1 MSFSNS
7 FPVVVFLVRFLEV
20 SSSEDFS
27 DWGAIS
33 CAGDAARS
41 IKLKNVIA
49 SALIEVTDT
58 RGGLI
63 RENDRAIV
71 LGKPFNKTLL
81 VFPTE
86 TASRVLCELDIVGR
100 IRVDEVT
107 VLNLKLG
114 KVSVTKVP
122 VFKLLYEGAE
132 VRRVVD
138 RLITA
143 KGDIEMT
150 RLIKPA
156 EPVKASA
163 VEVVEELSL
172 IHI

>member
-1 MSFSNS
+1 M
-7 FPVVVFLVRFLEV
+7 
-20 SSSEDFS
+20 
-27 DWGAIS
+27 
-33 CAGDAARS
+33 
-41 IKLKNVIA
+41 IA
-49 SALIEVTDT
+49 SVLIEVTDT
-58 RGGLI
+58 GGRLI
-63 RENDRAIV
+63 RENDRAFV

-86 TASRVLCELDIVGR
+86 TASRVLRELDIVGR

-107 VLNLKLG
+107 ILNLKLG

-122 VFKLLYEGAE
+122 VLKLLYEGAE

-163 VEVVEELSL
+163 VEVVEELSRFARVNL
-172 IHI
+172 AIGDQSIKPASVAVVELGLVTSLNV